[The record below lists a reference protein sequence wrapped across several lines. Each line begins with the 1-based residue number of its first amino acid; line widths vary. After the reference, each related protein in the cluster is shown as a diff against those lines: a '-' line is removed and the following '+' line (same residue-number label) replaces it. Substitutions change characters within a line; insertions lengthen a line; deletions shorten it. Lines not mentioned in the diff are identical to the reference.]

1 MLHRPVETAR
11 VCGKFTELSQNPVS
25 RQVRCYGVNEG
36 SIRSLLDSR
45 GVVDFAKM
53 IAWNP
58 ETRLRNVFAKALH
71 KGHVRNAELSPP
83 APEHIASL
91 LSLGEKCIVVV
102 RDKKQRLLWVT
113 DRRLLMEDG
122 PAVSELFVFSAVE
135 RVHWMARENRFQL
148 SKSDNFDRLEIDLMS
163 GETREVILD
172 ELDQAVFP
180 LLSFLQRLAR
190 KRLPD
195 VEPAI
200 RNL

>member
-1 MLHRPVETAR
+1 
-11 VCGKFTELSQNPVS
+11 
-25 RQVRCYGVNEG
+25 VNEG

-122 PAVSELFVFSAVE
+122 PAVSELFAFSAVE

-148 SKSDNFDRLEIDLMS
+148 SKSDNFDRLEIDWSRRGKGSSASMVFS
-163 GETREVILD
+163 ILGGGASSPTVSVATGVGGGGVGGVVV
-172 ELDQAVFP
+172 LF
-180 LLSFLQRLAR
+180 
-190 KRLPD
+190 
-195 VEPAI
+195 
-200 RNL
+200 